1 MSITNL
7 DDTDPEETYK
17 QVRLTLWH
25 PGCWTLGVTG
35 EHDDTHLIEKSLY
48 TAADAIKGDF
58 VLVSN
63 GDATVEAVVET
74 IDGYDVVDDVAILK
88 RSAGRARI
96 VVNYERSSS
105 IVPEIVNSEFM
116 PIEPVHITGGRE
128 HWTVL
133 VRASVLG
140 DIIEE
145 MEDEYDVEMS
155 AVQEVDPKESVA
167 FADVVD
173 RIHDDLSA
181 RQRELMFEACEAG
194 YYNWP
199 REVAASD
206 VAEGADISASTFLEH
221 IRRGEQKIL
230 QSVFEELEHRHPRT

>member
-1 MSITNL
+1 MSITHL
-7 DDTDPEETYK
+7 DETDPEETYK

-25 PGCWTLGVTG
+25 PGCWTLRVTD

-63 GDATVEAVVET
+63 GDVTVEAVVET

-88 RSAGRARI
+88 QSADRARI
-96 VVNYERSSS
+96 VVNYERAAS
-105 IVPEIVNSEFM
+105 IVPEIVNSDFM
-116 PIEPVHITGGRE
+116 PIEPVHITDGRE

-133 VRASVLG
+133 VRACVLS
-140 DIIEE
+140 DVIAE

-181 RQRELMFEACEAG
+181 RQRELMFEAREAG